1 MRGAAAEQP
10 QRADQRLRVPSELSA
25 GAQKKFFIDNSF
37 KCRRSPG
44 WELLTHQTAL
54 TPRLQGISVVA
65 AINVMVSNTT
75 LSSTGVPWGTPPMS
89 GADLEPDVFY
99 QGMTNVSF
107 EGCRFLDNRGSGVN
121 MYLRQSTS
129 KSPPVSA
136 TFRDCTIDGTGRGGF
151 ELGAMLPNVSG
162 PGVWIEN
169 CHVRNTTGF
178 GLSIFDKSASAA
190 PIHVADSSFAG
201 TSDPFV

>member
-1 MRGAAAEQP
+1 
-10 QRADQRLRVPSELSA
+10 
-25 GAQKKFFIDNSF
+25 
-37 KCRRSPG
+37 
-44 WELLTHQTAL
+44 
-54 TPRLQGISVVA
+54 
-65 AINVMVSNTT
+65 
-75 LSSTGVPWGTPPMS
+75 MS
-89 GADLEPDVFY
+89 GADLEPDNYY

-162 PGVWIEN
+162 PGVRIEN

>member
-1 MRGAAAEQP
+1 MGHTAHEWYDHSCLKSGLRCSDHDLRNV
-10 QRADQRLRVPSELSA
+10 RADQ
-25 GAQKKFFIDNSF
+25 
-37 KCRRSPG
+37 
-44 WELLTHQTAL
+44 
-54 TPRLQGISVVA
+54 
-65 AINVMVSNTT
+65 
-75 LSSTGVPWGTPPMS
+75 
-89 GADLEPDVFY
+89 GADLEPDNYY

-162 PGVWIEN
+162 PGVRIEN

-201 TSDPFV
+201 TFDPCLKRVVLPC